1 MFSFSFEADPQTN
14 WRKRRLFRNL
24 IRKAKKLLFL
34 MRYRISE
41 KIKCE
46 NDFEIVICH
55 QAVVSVIISKIHIWK
70 KVAHE
75 KWPPPLFEK
84 WSFGTLFS
92 ILSFLRRVGQLLFYG
107 LMGSKFRRQER
118 PNYVREQLW
127 GYRVECER
135 AIKRERE
142 TSLRSNEWW
151 DDDNNALKKGWEL
164 RTASL
169 FIIYVPMVLVIS
181 YFIGIFLSS

>member
-92 ILSFLRRVGQLLFYG
+92 ILSFLHRVGQLLFYG

-118 PNYVREQLW
+118 PNYVREL
-127 GYRVECER
+127 RR
-135 AIKRERE
+135 AALRLQRGMWESNKKRERPHWGQLSDE
-142 TSLRSNEWW
+142 TMPTML
-151 DDDNNALKKGWEL
+151 
-164 RTASL
+164 
-169 FIIYVPMVLVIS
+169 
-181 YFIGIFLSS
+181 

>member
-1 MFSFSFEADPQTN
+1 
-14 WRKRRLFRNL
+14 
-24 IRKAKKLLFL
+24 
-34 MRYRISE
+34 MRYRISD

-46 NDFEIVICH
+46 NDFEIVFCH

-92 ILSFLRRVGQLLFYG
+92 ILSFLHRVGQLLFYG

-127 GYRVECER
+127 GYREECER
-135 AIKRERE
+135 AIKRERDLTE
-142 TSLRSNEWW
+142 VKWVMRRWQQCFKKRLRAENSLSFHY
-151 DDDNNALKKGWEL
+151 L
-164 RTASL
+164 RANGLGHLLFHRNFSL
-169 FIIYVPMVLVIS
+169 FLGCGGPHLPIYS
-181 YFIGIFLSS
+181 